1 MTTMIAFELCC
12 FGYWPIDFHPEVEV
26 HLVIGEPLE
35 SESILVSKRFMYLI
49 LVSKRFIYLIR
60 VLTAFQI
67 NNGDRCYVPT
77 YREASSTLQP
87 W

>member
-1 MTTMIAFELCC
+1 MIAFELCC

-26 HLVIGEPLE
+26 YLVTGEPLD
-35 SESILVSKRFMYLI
+35 SESI

>member
-1 MTTMIAFELCC
+1 MIAFELCC

-26 HLVIGEPLE
+26 HLVTGEPLD
-35 SESILVSKRFMYLI
+35 SESILV
-49 LVSKRFIYLIR
+49 IYLIR

-67 NNGDRCYVPT
+67 NNGDRCNVPT